1 MSFWGAFMAETPRVA
16 IVLPRFARYQARGA
30 TSIDLYAHDSVRFS
44 TLPGITVIGPP
55 CAAPFP
61 DGGTYV
67 TVPAD
72 DGWRQQVLQALRDR
86 QPDVVEVHQD
96 INLAAWLARHLP
108 MPVTAIRHNTQKLP
122 KAWIRRF
129 FKNLQWNAIAAFAFV
144 SEFLR
149 TEFCAALPDF
159 LARAHV
165 LYNGIDPDA
174 WAPPAGTEREK
185 LIVYVG
191 RLVPEKGIAPL
202 IEAAE
207 EILTRHPDWNLHIL
221 CGDPTNA
228 DPDAVALVD
237 AFAKQH
243 ASQVTVE
250 GPVPYADLPN
260 HLHRAAIA
268 VVPSL
273 WPEPFGR
280 TAVEAMAAGC
290 ALVASRR
297 GGLAEILDETTA
309 LPVEPVTGKALSTA
323 LNRLIENPEQRQ
335 HLAMAGQ
342 AAAKAKFAL
351 ESSIARH
358 DLLRRALAAR
368 LPVLPAAAMLRRD

>member
-16 IVLPRFARYQARGA
+16 IVLPRFARYQAKGA

-55 CAAPFP
+55 CASPFP

-67 TVPAD
+67 AVAAD

-122 KAWIRRF
+122 RAWIRRF
-129 FKNLQWNAIAAFAFV
+129 FKNLQWNAITAFAFV

-174 WAPPAGTEREK
+174 WAPPADTRREK

-191 RLVPEKGIAPL
+191 RLVPEKGVPEL
-202 IEAAE
+202 IEACDRVLARHE
-207 EILTRHPDWNLHIL
+207 DWRLLILGGSAADADAATVSAARALAARRPDQ
-221 CGDPTNA
+221 
-228 DPDAVALVD
+228 VA
-237 AFAKQH
+237 
-243 ASQVTVE
+243 VE
-250 GPVPYADLPN
+250 GLVPHDRLPE
-260 HLHRAAIA
+260 HLVRASIA
-268 VVPSL
+268 VVPSIVF
-273 WPEPFGR
+273 EAFGR

-290 ALVASRR
+290 ALIVSRR
-297 GGLAEILDETTA
+297 GGLAEVVAEDTA
-309 LPVEPVTGKALSTA
+309 LIAEPPTAANLEQALE
-323 LNRLIENPEQRQ
+323 RLIASP
-335 HLAMAGQ
+335 
-342 AAAKAKFAL
+342 
-351 ESSIARH
+351 
-358 DLLRRALAAR
+358 DLRRALAERAR
-368 LPVLPAAAMLRRD
+368 ASVTERFSLRQCVARHDQLRRVLGSAN